1 MNTDK
6 SISVVRPACI
16 TEKII
21 FFKLHH
27 LITVLRKTK
36 PHLIQKKDF
45 VKCIKLKILKGGNE
59 LMDKI
64 HRADVD
70 FSTQLEKAMKLR
82 DISPT
87 KLARKSGVQRS
98 QICRYLTAEI
108 APTTNNIRRLSIALN
123 VTTDYLLGLAK
134 TDER

>member
-1 MNTDK
+1 MNTEK
-6 SISVVRPACI
+6 STPVVRPACI

-27 LITVLRKTK
+27 FVTALRKTK
-36 PHLIQKKDF
+36 LHLVQKEDF

-70 FSTQLEKAMKLR
+70 FSTQLEKAMRLR